1 MINNMKQFIRKIEE
15 HVNLY
20 GERKIELSEAM
31 DGSIILIVSFVIKT
45 MNWKRLL
52 LMNAGVK
59 DVSKEK
65 WRIQYETEN
74 V

>member
-1 MINNMKQFIRKIEE
+1 MKQFIRKIEE